1 MTTTI
6 ATSQRDATDYEKTA
20 LHGVRTALHTQSLEV
35 GSCVIGAK
43 NELAEKGALL
53 ILELSE
59 RIAYDYEIRPSIMRV
74 YKELNG
80 YVDHNAS
87 QATQLRRRAEELVLE
102 NALQIRDLLNRGV
115 L

>member
-1 MTTTI
+1 MTTI

-20 LHGVRTALHTQSLEV
+20 LHSIRTALADKSIEV

-43 NELAEKGALL
+43 NHLAEAGALL

-80 YVDHNAS
+80 YVDHHAP

-102 NALQIRDLLNRGV
+102 NALQIRQLLNEGK

>member
-20 LHGVRTALHTQSLEV
+20 LHGVRSALHAQSLEV

-43 NELAEKGALL
+43 NELAERGALL

>member
-6 ATSQRDATDYEKTA
+6 ATTQRDATEYEKNA
-20 LHGVRTALHTQSLEV
+20 LHAVRTALKDHSLEV
-35 GSCVIGAK
+35 GSCVIGMK
-43 NELAEKGALL
+43 NDLAETGALL

-59 RIAYDYEIRPSIMRV
+59 RIAYDYDIRPSIVRV

-80 YVDHNAS
+80 YVDNNAS

-102 NALQIRDLLNRGV
+102 NALQIRDLLNRGE